1 VGSRALK
8 SRVFLSSLP
17 YVLAFITFP
26 LLTTPAVALG
36 AKLPPLEERVRLETA
51 SVQARYRPLSLK
63 YHLNVDQA
71 MRLATG
77 LGNSNWSKQAHEA
90 GVTAG
95 REKALWKD
103 LNALPHPN
111 FDQKTPYNLMSP
123 GRDRWGVTTQE
134 AIKGWKSFGG
144 VIEEAALSLGL
155 DPAIL
160 GAYVWTESNFDTNQ
174 YNASGGMIA
183 VGLGSV
189 QAQDYP
195 NIGGSLSE
203 RVRLLQQDPRLN
215 LRLTAK
221 EFKSKWNPQDM
232 FGTVMDVWY
241 PAWRNGRAIPH
252 MGNAFGY
259 IQLFS
264 NRYFI
269 LLDLLGN

>member
-1 VGSRALK
+1 MMSR
-8 SRVFLSSLP
+8 SSISSLP
-17 YVLAFITFP
+17 FVLA
-26 LLTTPAVALG
+26 LMMLSLPAAPAAAQG
-36 AKLPPLEERVRLETA
+36 AKLPPLEERVRLESA
-51 SVQARYRPLSLK
+51 SVQSRYRPMSQK
-63 YHLNVDQA
+63 YHLSVEQA
-71 MRLATG
+71 MRLATV
-77 LGNSNWSKQAHEA
+77 LGNANWSKQAREVGVKA
-90 GVTAG
+90 GQ
-95 REKALWKD
+95 EKALWKD

-111 FDQKTPYNLMSP
+111 FDQKTPYNLLSP

-134 AIKGWKSFGG
+134 AIKGWKAFGG
-144 VIEEAALSLGL
+144 VIEEVALSLGL

-195 NIGGSLSE
+195 SIGASLSE
-203 RVRLLQQDPRLN
+203 RVRMLQKDPRLN

-221 EFKSKWNPQDM
+221 EFRSKWNPQDM

-259 IQLFS
+259 MQLFS